1 MFDIA
6 WTELLLVAVVAIL
19 VVGPKELP
27 GMLRTI
33 GRTIGSVRRMA
44 GEFQSTLNDAVKEA
58 EKQSGIDEMRKQ
70 ADAAQNFNPLGDLKK
85 SLEDE
90 KQKLQD
96 SMTQAESDVK
106 SSLKGEKT
114 SEKKP
119 ESEPEAAPVKAEM
132 PEQKVVSS
140 AELASKKKEKE
151 DAVSTPS
158 SKDENQGS

>member
-1 MFDIA
+1 
-6 WTELLLVAVVAIL
+6 
-19 VVGPKELP
+19 
-27 GMLRTI
+27 
-33 GRTIGSVRRMA
+33 VRRMA

>member
-33 GRTIGSVRRMA
+33 GRAIGSVRKMA

-58 EKQSGIDEMRKQ
+58 EKQAGIDEMRKQ

-85 SLEDE
+85 SLEEE
-90 KQKLQD
+90 KKKLET
-96 SMTQAESDVK
+96 SMNQATSDVK
-106 SSLKGEKT
+106 SSLNGEG
-114 SEKKP
+114 SAEAKP
-119 ESEPEAAPVKAEM
+119 DAAPEAAPVKAEV

-140 AELASKKKEKE
+140 AELASTQKAKES
-151 DAVSTPS
+151 AASTPS
-158 SKDENQGS
+158 SKDES

>member
-85 SLEDE
+85 SLEEE
-90 KQKLQD
+90 KAKLQEGL
-96 SMTQAESDVK
+96 TKTENEVK
-106 SSLKGEKT
+106 SSL
-114 SEKKP
+114 SEGTAS
-119 ESEPEAAPVKAEM
+119 ESVSKSAPVKAEVS
-132 PEQKVVSS
+132 EKKVVSS
-140 AELASKKKEKE
+140 SELASVQKAKES
-151 DAVSTPS
+151 AASTPS
-158 SKDENQGS
+158 SKDES

>member
-58 EKQSGIDEMRKQ
+58 EKQTGIDEMRKQ
-70 ADAAQNFNPLGDLKK
+70 ADAAQYFNPLDDLKK
-85 SLEDE
+85 TLADE
-90 KQKLQD
+90 KKKLQD
-96 SMTQAESDVK
+96 SMKTAESDVK
-106 SSLKGEKT
+106 SSLNGEGS
-114 SEKKP
+114 SESKP
-119 ESEPEAAPVKAEM
+119 DSAPEAAPVKAEV
-132 PEQKVVSS
+132 PTQKVVSS
-140 AELASKKKEKE
+140 AELASTKKAKES
-151 DAVSTPS
+151 AASTPS
-158 SKDENQGS
+158 SKDES

>member
-33 GRTIGSVRRMA
+33 GRAIGSVRKMA

-58 EKQSGIDEMRKQ
+58 EKQAGIDEMRKQ

-85 SLEDE
+85 SLEEE
-90 KQKLQD
+90 KKKLET
-96 SMTQAESDVK
+96 SMNQATSDVK
-106 SSLKGEKT
+106 SSLNGEG
-114 SEKKP
+114 SAEAKP
-119 ESEPEAAPVKAEM
+119 EAAPEAAPVKAEV

-140 AELASKKKEKE
+140 AELASTQKAKES
-151 DAVSTPS
+151 AASTPS
-158 SKDENQGS
+158 SKDES